1 MLSYEERRAKMG
13 DTKKQNE
20 DNVTLNLVQTNYREH
35 QTMRLNEPEKWPA
48 ALRLFLFPR
57 RLGIQQSFWFRLA
70 SFVVLVSL
78 SIPIF
83 FKEDKAWVVDFLHSI
98 NLLVHEA
105 GHVVFRIFGND
116 VITSMGGSLFQ
127 CMVPLIFF
135 FALWIK
141 PRDLFGAAVALW
153 WSFENVMD
161 VVPYVADALP
171 MKLLLINGVTGAET
185 PYGGHDWNFIL
196 CELGYIVYYE
206 EIAHA
211 LSVIARIGIALCIM
225 WAAWSLLYYWFVQRS
240 MVKNQIYD

>member
-1 MLSYEERRAKMG
+1 MLSYEERIAKMG

-20 DNVTLNLVQTNYREH
+20 DNVMLNLVQTNYREH

-48 ALRLFLFPR
+48 VLRLFLFPR
-57 RLGIQQSFWFRLA
+57 KLGIQQSFWFRLA